1 VLIELKNIRK
11 NYRMGEVEVPALKGI
26 SLRVDRGD
34 FVAIMGPSG
43 SGKSTLLNIIGCL
56 DVPSGGEY
64 LLDGLPVQK
73 MSEWRLADIRN
84 QKLGFVFQSFNLLPR
99 QSALKNVE
107 LPLVYAGDGGSR
119 EKRSLDAL
127 SIVGLGDRALHRP
140 AELSGGEQQR
150 VAIARALVNGPSV
163 ILADEPTGNLDS
175 ASGEEII
182 TILEKLNQEGKTIV
196 LVTHEE
202 SIAAHANRII
212 RMMDGRIQS
221 DDKTE
226 NGMRRSLK
234 EGEPSQQRPPRTRF
248 TLGEWREAI
257 SMAFSSIMATRLRS
271 FLTMLGIIVGVAC
284 VIAMISLGQG
294 AKEQITQR
302 IESLGANLLFVQPG
316 ASRQGGVRSEGGSM
330 ENLKQEDAEAIARE
344 ATSVAQVAA
353 SLGRSAQV
361 VYKNKNTRTR
371 ITSTT
376 ENYPLVRN
384 SPVEQG
390 VFFSKEDD
398 NQKRRVAVLGK
409 TVVRELFGNQDPVG
423 EYIKINRVNFQVI
436 GVMSAKGGTGW
447 RDEDDVVYIPLQTG
461 QKRLFGVDYV
471 SSLDVEAV
479 NRESTEEAE
488 EEITE
493 ILRKRHRIRPGT
505 EDDFNIRSQAE
516 FLSTVQETS
525 KTFTLL
531 LAGIATVS
539 LIVGGIGIMNI
550 MLVSVTERTREIGI
564 RKALGGQRRDI
575 LGQFLIEA
583 VMISLTGGAV
593 GILLGIIFSR
603 FMSRIG
609 GWPTSVSL
617 GSVILSFAFALCV
630 GLFFGL
636 YPARRAASLR
646 PIQALRY
653 E

>member
-1 VLIELKNIRK
+1 MIELKNVYK
-11 NYRMGEVEVPALKGI
+11 KYKMGEVEVPALNGV
-26 SLRVDRGD
+26 SLRIERGD

-64 LLDGLPVQK
+64 LLDGVPVQK

-119 EKRSLDAL
+119 EERSLEAL
-127 SIVGLGDRALHRP
+127 STVGLRERALHRP

-182 TILEKLNQEGKTIV
+182 TILEKLNSEGKTIV

-202 SIAAHANRII
+202 FIAAHANRIV
-212 RMMDGRIQS
+212 RMMDGKIQS

-226 NGMRRSLK
+226 NGVRRSLM
-234 EGEPSQQRPPRTRF
+234 EAEPSQQRPPRTRF

-294 AKEQITQR
+294 AKEQVTQR

-316 ASRQGGVRSEGGSM
+316 AARQGRIHFEGGSM
-330 ENLKQEDAEAIARE
+330 ENLKADDAEAIARE
-344 ATSVAQVAA
+344 ATSVARVAA

-361 VYKNKNTRTR
+361 VYRNRNTRTR

-376 ENYPLVRN
+376 ENYPVVRN
-384 SPVEQG
+384 SPVEKG
-390 VFFSKEDD
+390 VFFSRDDD

-409 TVVRELFGNQDPVG
+409 TVVRELFQDEDPVG
-423 EYIKINRVNFQVI
+423 EYVKINRVNFQVI
-436 GVMSAKGGTGW
+436 GVMSPKGGTGW
-447 RDEDDVVYIPLQTG
+447 RDEDDVIFIPLKTG
-461 QKRLFGVDYV
+461 QKRLYGVDYV

-479 NRESTEEAE
+479 DRDSMERAEAE
-488 EEITE
+488 VSQ
-493 ILRKRHRIRPGT
+493 ILRRRHRIRPGA
-505 EDDFNIRSQAE
+505 EDDFHIRSQAE

-603 FMSRIG
+603 FMSGIG
-609 GWPTSVSL
+609 GWPTSVSA
-617 GSVILSFAFALCV
+617 GSVVLSFAFAFCV